1 MVVGLALVGSATLA
15 NGVPAVRAAD
25 TATSR
30 ATDAYGKFMDTYWS
44 WDSRQFYWRSD
55 HKSRNGSTQWAT
67 TWWAAQLWQTQL
79 DHYQRTRSAI
89 DRQLIDAIYEG
100 FVSAHNGIHS
110 DFNDDNGWWALAA
123 THAYMLT
130 KESRYLNLAIKL
142 ADAQWNYWDSTFG
155 GGIWWRRSVRD
166 QKNVATNAPAAITNA
181 RLYQLTGASRF
192 KKRAI
197 AAFNWVD
204 SHLRSGGRLDDRIEK
219 PNNRIQVDYTY
230 NYGTYIGAGL
240 ELYKVTGS
248 SAYLDKATSLADS
261 AMTRLAT
268 STGVLRSEGTG
279 DAGGFKGVFV
289 RNLSRLATA
298 KGVSSNRKSAYSQFI
313 AANAG
318 VAWNHRVSAR
328 LWGPNWT
335 KKTSL
340 PVEVLT
346 DMSAVD
352 LFEADATTP

>member
-1 MVVGLALVGSATLA
+1 MVGSATLRT
-15 NGVPAVRAAD
+15 GVPAAHAAD
-25 TATSR
+25 GATSR

-55 HKSRNGSTQWAT
+55 HKSHDGGKQWAP
-67 TWWAAQLWQTQL
+67 TWWAAQLWETQL
-79 DHYQRTRSAI
+79 DHYERTRSGI

-100 FVSAHNGIHS
+100 YVSSHNGIHS
-110 DFNDDNGWWALAA
+110 DFNDDLGWWSLAA
-123 THAYMLT
+123 THAYTLT
-130 KESRYLNLAIKL
+130 RESRYLNVAIKI
-142 ADAQWNYWDSTFG
+142 ADGQWNYWDSTFG

-166 QKNVATNAPAAITNA
+166 QKNVATNAPAAMTNA
-181 RLYQLTGASRF
+181 RLYRLTGASRF

-219 PNNRIQVDYTY
+219 PSNRIQVDYTY

-240 ELYKVTGS
+240 ELYKATGS
-248 SAYLDKATSLADS
+248 SAYLGKATSLADS
-261 AMTRLAT
+261 AMTRLT
-268 STGVLRSEGTG
+268 SSGVLRNEGTG
-279 DAGGFKGVFV
+279 DGGGFKGVFV
-289 RNLSRLATA
+289 RNLSHLATA
-298 KGVSSNRKSAYSQFI
+298 KGVSSSRKSAYSQFI
-313 AANAG
+313 SANAG

-328 LWGPNWT
+328 LWGSSWT